1 MRRKEKYLSRLKTG
15 HSSVGKKVIPSK
27 YKLTSFERNKC
38 LSKLKRENRLET
50 IPPFYWR
57 YNTFRDGENRLEKA
71 LKRWKAF
78 LSETRYNTF
87 RDGENR
93 ID

>member
-1 MRRKEKYLSRLKTG
+1 MRRRGKYFPRLKTEY
-15 HSSVGKKVIPSK
+15 SSVGKKAPSK
-27 YKLTSFERNKC
+27 YKLTSFERKKC